1 MSQQPT
7 LTADQQLLNDAWEA
21 HLRTEFI
28 AHSADEAIA
37 TMVANPRVNQV
48 PVLIG
53 GNGKEELHEFYATYF
68 LPQIPPDTEMVPV
81 SRTIG
86 QGRLVE
92 EMVVRFTHTI
102 PMDWMLPGI
111 PPTGK
116 RVEVAMLVVVQF
128 DGNKLAHEHLYWD
141 HASVLVQLGL
151 LQRDGLPVVGA
162 EGARSVLDRSIPLNG
177 LIRQGMASL
186 GEGIVE
192 AITTSHSSTAG
203 DWKGAFAKRTA
214 AGFSEA
220 FAEDVVLEATTLTR
234 PVQGR
239 EKVTVVM
246 AAASKLYKS
255 VDFTNTA
262 TVGAKQ
268 YLEWVAEA
276 HAGVQFSGVTVL
288 TRDAAGAIVHV
299 AIHHR
304 PMEAA
309 IFFSETMGKSLRG
322 ALDPTY
328 FLNEYAARR
337 RENR

>member
-1 MSQQPT
+1 MAQRPALSAEEQR
-7 LTADQQLLNDAWEA
+7 LNDAWEE
-21 HLRTEFI
+21 HLRRAFSS
-28 AHSADEAIA
+28 HSADEAIA
-37 TMVANPRVNQV
+37 TMVANPLVNQV
-48 PVLIG
+48 PVMIG

-92 EMVVRFTHTI
+92 EMVFRFTHTI
-102 PMDWMLPGI
+102 LIEWMVPGI

-116 RVEVAMLVVVQF
+116 RVEVAMLAVVQF
-128 DGNKLAHEHLYWD
+128 DGDKLAHAHLYWD
-141 HASVLVQLGL
+141 QASVLVQLGL
-151 LQRDGLPVVGA
+151 LQRAGLPVVGA
-162 EGARSVLDRSIPLNG
+162 EGARSVLDRSIPLNA
-177 LIRQGMASL
+177 LLRQCLASR
-186 GEGIVE
+186 GEGTIE
-192 AITTSHSSTAG
+192 AIMTRDSSSAG
-203 DWKGAFAKRTA
+203 DWKGAFATRTA
-214 AGFSEA
+214 AGFAEA
-220 FAEDVVLEATTLTR
+220 FAEDIVLEATTLTR

-239 EKVTVVM
+239 EKVKVVM
-246 AAASKLYKS
+246 AAASQLYKS
-255 VDFTNTA
+255 LEFTDTA

-276 HAGVQFSGVTVL
+276 HAGVKFSGVTVL
-288 TRDAAGAIVHV
+288 TRDTTGSIVHV

-328 FLNEYAARR
+328 HLNAHTA
-337 RENR
+337 